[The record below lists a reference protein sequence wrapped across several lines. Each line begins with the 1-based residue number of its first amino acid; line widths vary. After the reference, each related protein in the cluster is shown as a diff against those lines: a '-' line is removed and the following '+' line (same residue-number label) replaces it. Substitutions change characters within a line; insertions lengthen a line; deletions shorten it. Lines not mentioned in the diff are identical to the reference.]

1 MKLIS
6 VIGSSQVKR
15 DSDEYRFAYELGK
28 LIAKNGFGVVCG
40 GREGIM
46 EAVCRGAKEEN
57 GITIGIMPSIDGS
70 DANRHVDIKI
80 NTGLGHARNP
90 IVVASGE
97 VVVAISGNYGTLS
110 EIAYS
115 KIFGKTVLG
124 YKTHKVD
131 GVIQIFRPD
140 EVFEYI
146 K

>member
-1 MKLIS
+1 MRLIS
-6 VIGSSQVKR
+6 VIGGSQVKR

-57 GITIGIMPSIDGS
+57 GITIGIMPSIDGN
-70 DANRHVDIKI
+70 DANRYVDIKI

-131 GVIQIFRPD
+131 GIIQIFRPD